1 MPVSRRIFLR
11 DSAIAM
17 VGVGTS
23 PLWLERA
30 ALAANTSPQYTGR
43 KKVLVAIFQRGAADG
58 LNIVV
63 PHGEQRYYD
72 LRPTI
77 FVPRPS
83 AGVAKEDSAIDLD
96 GMFGLHPSLA
106 PLKPLWD
113 NRQLAIVHAA
123 GSPDPTRSH
132 FDAQD
137 YMESGTPGLKATND
151 GWLNRALLPPDA
163 ALGKPSPVR
172 AVSLG
177 PTLPRSMRG
186 DNEAVAVESL
196 GAFTVRDASAAKTL
210 EAMYAGTG
218 DQVLN
223 GTGRATFEAVALLQ
237 SLQKTP
243 YQPADGAQYPAGR
256 FGDSLRQIAQL
267 IKADVGVEVA
277 FADLGGWDHHVQET
291 GPKASVGQLANRLTE
306 FGGSL
311 AAFYRDLGDRME
323 DVVVVTMS
331 EFGRAAKEN
340 GDRGT
345 DHGHANAMFVMGGP
359 VQGGKVYGQWPGL
372 AVEQLYER
380 RDLALTTDFR
390 DVLSEAVCSH
400 LGNRQIGKVFPGYAG
415 SADKFKGY
423 MKT

>member
-1 MPVSRRIFLR
+1 MPTSRRIFLR

-23 PLWLERA
+23 PVWLERA
-30 ALAANTSPQYTGR
+30 ALAANSSSSGR

-77 FVPRPS
+77 SVPRPV
-83 AGVAKEDSAIDLD
+83 AGVAKEDAVIELD

-113 NRQLAIVHAA
+113 KQQLAIIHAA

-137 YMESGTPGLKATND
+137 YMESGTPGLKATAD
-151 GWLNRALLPPDA
+151 GWLNRALLPADTRQ
-163 ALGKPSPVR
+163 GKPSPVR

-177 PTLPRSMRG
+177 PTLPRAMRG

-196 GAFTVRDASAAKTL
+196 GSFTVRDTAAAKTL

-223 GTGRATFEAVALLQ
+223 GTGRATFDAVALLQ
-237 SLQKTP
+237 SLQKTA
-243 YQPADGAQYPAGR
+243 YHPAGGAQYPSGR
-256 FGDSLRQIAQL
+256 F
-267 IKADVGVEVA
+267 
-277 FADLGGWDHHVQET
+277 
-291 GPKASVGQLANRLTE
+291 
-306 FGGSL
+306 
-311 AAFYRDLGDRME
+311 
-323 DVVVVTMS
+323 
-331 EFGRAAKEN
+331 
-340 GDRGT
+340 
-345 DHGHANAMFVMGGP
+345 
-359 VQGGKVYGQWPGL
+359 
-372 AVEQLYER
+372 
-380 RDLALTTDFR
+380 
-390 DVLSEAVCSH
+390 
-400 LGNRQIGKVFPGYAG
+400 
-415 SADKFKGY
+415 
-423 MKT
+423 